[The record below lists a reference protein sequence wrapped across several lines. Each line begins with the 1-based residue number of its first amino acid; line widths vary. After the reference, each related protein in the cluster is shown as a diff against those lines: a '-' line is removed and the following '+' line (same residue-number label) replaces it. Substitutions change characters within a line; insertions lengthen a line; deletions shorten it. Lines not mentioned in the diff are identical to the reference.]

1 MAFATGG
8 FHGLS
13 YVAETVMGTTPGT
26 PAMKSVRHTSCSLGL
41 TKESFQ
47 SNELRSDRQVS
58 DLRHG
63 VKKVEGEVGFE
74 LSYGAFD
81 DLLAAALF
89 GAWNTNILKAGVTYR
104 SFTMERRFTD
114 IAQYQKFTGVLIDSM
129 SLNITPNGMVTGSF
143 GLVGMD
149 TSLSGT
155 SLGTPTSVATNSP
168 FDGFGG
174 TLQEGGLAI
183 AAISAITLEL
193 QNSLDPFFA
202 VGSDSAVGITAGR
215 CVVNGTV
222 TAAFQNTALLNKF
235 IEETESSLRLG
246 ISDPLGNELEIYLP
260 RIKYSGGDI
269 PAQNEGRILMNMPF
283 TALLDSVTGTNIQ
296 LTRTAA

>member
-1 MAFATGG
+1 MGFATGG

-13 YVAETVMGTTPGT
+13 YVPEVTMGVTPGT
-26 PAMKSVRHTSCSLGL
+26 PSMKTVRHTSCSLGL

-47 SNELRSDRQVS
+47 SNELRSDRQIS

-63 VKKVEGEVGFE
+63 AKKVEGEVAFE

-81 DLLAAALF
+81 DLLAAAFF
-89 GAWNTNILKAGVTYR
+89 GAWNTDVLKAGTTYQ

-114 IAQYQKFTGVLIDSM
+114 IIQYQTFTGVLVDSM
-129 SLNITPNGMVTGSF
+129 SLNITPNGMITGSF
-143 GLVGMD
+143 GLVGMG
-149 TSLSGT
+149 TAIAGT
-155 SLGTPTSVATNSP
+155 SLGTPAAAAANSP

-174 TLQEGGLAI
+174 ALKEGGTTI

-202 VGSDSAVGITAGR
+202 LGSDSAVDITAGR
-215 CVVNGTV
+215 CQVSGTV
-222 TAAFQNTALLNKF
+222 SAAFANVTLLNKF
-235 IEETESSLRLG
+235 ILETESSLEVEL
-246 ISDPLGNELEIYLP
+246 SDPLGNSLTILLP

-269 PAQNEGRILMNMPF
+269 PAQNEGRIVMNMPF
-283 TALLDSVTGTNIQ
+283 TALLDSVSGTNIQ
-296 LTRTAA
+296 LTRDAV

>member
-13 YVAETVMGTTPGT
+13 YVPEVTMGTTPVT

-63 VKKVEGEVGFE
+63 AKKVEGEVGFE

-81 DLLAAALF
+81 ALLAAALF
-89 GAWNTNILKAGVTYR
+89 GTWNINVLKAGVTYQ

-114 IAQYQKFTGVLIDSM
+114 ITQFQVFTGVLVDSM

-143 GLVGMD
+143 GLVGMG

-155 SLGTPTSVATNSP
+155 SLGTPTDVATNSP

-174 TLQEGGLAI
+174 TLEEGGVTI

-193 QNSLDPFFA
+193 QNSLDPFFV
-202 VGSDSAVGITAGR
+202 VGSDSAVDINAGR
-215 CVVNGTV
+215 CVVSGTV
-222 TAAFQNTALLNKF
+222 SAAFANTTLLNKF
-235 IEETESSLRLG
+235 INETESSLSIEL
-246 ISDPLGNELEIYLP
+246 SDPLGNALEVYLP

-269 PAQNEGRILMNMPF
+269 PAANEGRIVMNMPF
-283 TALLDSVTGTNIQ
+283 TALLDSVLATNIQ
-296 LTRTAA
+296 LTRTPA

>member
-1 MAFATGG
+1 MTFATGG

-13 YVAETVMGTTPGT
+13 YVPEVTMGTTPLT
-26 PAMKSVRHTSCSLGL
+26 PSMKSFRHTSCSLGL
-41 TKESFQ
+41 SKESFQ

-63 VKKVEGEVGFE
+63 AKKVEGEIAFE

-81 DLLAAALF
+81 DLLEAALF
-89 GAWNTNILKAGVTYR
+89 ATWATNVLKAGTTYK

-114 IAQYQKFTGVLIDSM
+114 VAQYQVFTGVLVDSM
-129 SLNITPNGMVTGSF
+129 SLNINPNGMVTGSF
-143 GLVGMD
+143 GLVGMG
-149 TSLSGT
+149 TSLAGT
-155 SLGTPTSVATNSP
+155 SLGTPAAAAANSP

-174 TLQEGGLAI
+174 SLEEGGAAM

-215 CVVNGTV
+215 CQVSGTV
-222 TAAFQNTALLNKF
+222 TTAFQNTTLLNKF
-235 IEETESSLRLG
+235 IAETESSLRVG

-296 LTRTAA
+296 LTRTPA